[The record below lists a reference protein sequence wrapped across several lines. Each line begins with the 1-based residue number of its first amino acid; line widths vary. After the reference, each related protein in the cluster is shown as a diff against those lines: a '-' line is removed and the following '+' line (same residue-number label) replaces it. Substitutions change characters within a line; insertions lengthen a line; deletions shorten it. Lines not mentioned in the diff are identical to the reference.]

1 MSRETLHLML
11 KLNPEDLD
19 TQVALQCAPLL
30 TGMKIS
36 NLLTVGRSKRAAVLE
51 LFKETCPAVFCMN
64 HLRKPH
70 FFFISDRLL
79 KRIWTGRR

>member
-51 LFKETCPAVFCMN
+51 LFK
-64 HLRKPH
+64 
-70 FFFISDRLL
+70 
-79 KRIWTGRR
+79 